1 MKSLGFVLVEGLHL
15 NTIAVVVNGDSMWPT
30 LKHGDT
36 FDAVSYSGQVIKVGD
51 IVVFSD
57 PTHPS
62 RICVKRVL
70 HVKEKGLF
78 VEGDNPD
85 PTASTDSHNYGLVSH
100 ELLIGMKR

>member
-1 MKSLGFVLVEGLHL
+1 MSLGFVLVEGSNL

-36 FDAVSYSGQVIKVGD
+36 FNAVSYSGQIINVGD
-51 IVVFSD
+51 VVVFRD
-57 PTHPS
+57 PTHSS

-70 HVKEKGLF
+70 HVKENGLF

-85 PTASTDSHNYGLVSH
+85 PTASTDSHNYGLVSY